1 MGPMGSMESMDPT
14 DLDERKAAIL
24 RAVVEEYVETAE
36 PVGSQRVA
44 RSRKLGVSSATVR
57 NDMTVLEREGYITQ
71 PYTSAGR
78 IPTDLG
84 YRYFV
89 DHFTSEGALRVAQ
102 RRAVAEFFESAHR
115 ALEDL
120 LHETSQLLSR
130 VTDHT
135 AMVVG
140 PQPEVAQ
147 SAASSWSR
155 STRASCSRS
164 RCCRTAPSRSTRW
177 NCSDVLDEAQVGAAA
192 AALEGQWNGCAFN
205 ELPEPRPSGDDGID
219 RLTHAVRSAFGELVV
234 ARAPSR
240 CCTSAARAA
249 LPPSTSRSRPPRARA
264 HLLELLEH
272 QVVVVSLVRNLL
284 DQGVNVSIG
293 SENEIEELRDCAIV
307 LAPYQVEGEFAGTVG
322 VLGPTRMDYR
332 RTIGAVAAVSQQLG
346 RLLTRVD

>member
-1 MGPMGSMESMDPT
+1 M

-24 RAVVEEYVETAE
+24 RAVVEEYIETAE

-44 RSRKLGVSSATVR
+44 RSRRLGVSSATVR
-57 NDMTVLEREGYITQ
+57 NDMTVLEHEGYITQ
-71 PYTSAGR
+71 PHTSAGR

-89 DHFTSEGALRVAQ
+89 DHFTKEGALRVAHQ
-102 RRAVAEFFESAHR
+102 RAVADFFATAHR

-147 SAASSWSR
+147 VR
-155 STRASCSRS
+155 GVQLVTLH
-164 RCCRTAPSRSTRW
+164 PGV
-177 NCSDVLDEAQVGAAA
+177 VLAVAVLSNGAVEKYTLELPDQPDEAQVSATA
-192 AALEGQWNGCAFN
+192 AALDALWNGRAFN
-205 ELPEPRPSGDDGID
+205 DLPVLASSGEDAVDA
-219 RLTHAVRSAFGELVV
+219 LALAVRAGFAQLVAERPMEMLYV
-234 ARAPSR
+234 GG
-240 CCTSAARAA
+240 
-249 LPPSTSRSRPPRARA
+249 TSRLVAEHESFATAESAA

-284 DQGVNVSIG
+284 DHGVNVSIG

-307 LAPYQVEGEFAGTVG
+307 LAPYRVEGELAGTVG

-332 RTIGAVAAVSQQLG
+332 QTIGAVAAVSQQLG
-346 RLLTRVD
+346 RLLTQVD

>member
-1 MGPMGSMESMDPT
+1 M

-44 RSRKLGVSSATVR
+44 GSRKLGVSSATVR

-89 DHFTSEGALRVAQ
+89 DHFTSEGALRIAQ

-147 SAASSWSR
+147 VRGVQLVTLHPGVVLAVAVLSNGAVEKY
-155 STRASCSRS
+155 TLEL
-164 RCCRTAPSRSTRW
+164 P
-177 NCSDVLDEAQVGAAA
+177 DVLDEAQVGAAA
-192 AALEGQWNGCAFN
+192 SALEGLWNG
-205 ELPEPRPSGDDGID
+205 
-219 RLTHAVRSAFGELVV
+219 
-234 ARAPSR
+234 
-240 CCTSAARAA
+240 
-249 LPPSTSRSRPPRARA
+249 
-264 HLLELLEH
+264 
-272 QVVVVSLVRNLL
+272 
-284 DQGVNVSIG
+284 
-293 SENEIEELRDCAIV
+293 
-307 LAPYQVEGEFAGTVG
+307 
-322 VLGPTRMDYR
+322 
-332 RTIGAVAAVSQQLG
+332 
-346 RLLTRVD
+346 

>member
-1 MGPMGSMESMDPT
+1 MTSMEPM
-14 DLDERKAAIL
+14 DLDDRKAAIL

-44 RSRKLGVSSATVR
+44 RSRRLGVSSATVR
-57 NDMTVLEREGYITQ
+57 NDMTVLEREGYIAQ

-89 DHFTSEGALRVAQ
+89 DNFTKEGALRVAHQ
-102 RRAVAEFFESAHR
+102 RAVAEFFETAHR

-147 SAASSWSR
+147 IRGVQLVTLHSGV
-155 STRASCSRS
+155 
-164 RCCRTAPSRSTRW
+164 
-177 NCSDVLDEAQVGAAA
+177 VLAVAVLSNGAVEKYTLELPDEPDEAQVGTAAA
-192 AALEGQWNGCAFN
+192 VLEGLWTGCAFN
-205 ELPEPRPSGDDGID
+205 ELPEIPSTGDDTVD
-219 RLTHAVRSAFGELVV
+219 RLGRAVREAFDQLVAERPMEMLYV
-234 ARAPSR
+234 GG
-240 CCTSAARAA
+240 
-249 LPPSTSRSRPPRARA
+249 TSRLAAEHESFATAESAA

-307 LAPYQVEGEFAGTVG
+307 LAPYRVEGEFAGTVG

-332 RTIGAVAAVSQQLG
+332 QTIGAVAAVSHQLG

>member
-1 MGPMGSMESMDPT
+1 M
-14 DLDERKAAIL
+14 DERKAAIL
-24 RAVVEEYVETAE
+24 RAVVEEYVATAE

-57 NDMTVLEREGYITQ
+57 NDMTVLEREGYIAQ
-71 PYTSAGR
+71 PHTSAGR

-89 DHFTSEGALRVAQ
+89 DNFTKEGALRVAQ
-102 RRAVAEFFESAHR
+102 QRAVAEFFESAHR

-130 VTDHT
+130 VTDHA

-147 SAASSWSR
+147 VR
-155 STRASCSRS
+155 GVQLVTLH
-164 RCCRTAPSRSTRW
+164 PGV
-177 NCSDVLDEAQVGAAA
+177 VLAVAVLSNGAVEKYTLELPDQPDEARVSATA
-192 AALEGQWNGCAFN
+192 AALEVQWAGCAFN
-205 ELPEPRPSGDDGID
+205 VLPEFRSAGDADID
-219 RLTHAVRSAFGELVV
+219 RLAQAVRDAFNQLVSERPLEMLYV
-234 ARAPSR
+234 GG
-240 CCTSAARAA
+240 
-249 LPPSTSRSRPPRARA
+249 TSRLAAEQESFATAESAA

-293 SENEIEELRDCAIV
+293 SENQIDELRDCAIV
-307 LAPYQVEGEFAGTVG
+307 LAPYRIEGELAGTVG

-332 RTIGAVAAVSQQLG
+332 QTIGAVAAVSQQLG
-346 RLLTRVD
+346 RLLTRVE

>member
-1 MGPMGSMESMDPT
+1 M
-14 DLDERKAAIL
+14 DERKAAIL
-24 RAVVEEYVETAE
+24 RAVVEEYVQTAE

-89 DHFTSEGALRVAQ
+89 DNFTKEGALRVAHQ
-102 RRAVAEFFESAHR
+102 RAVAEFFESAHR

-130 VTDHT
+130 VTDHA

-147 SAASSWSR
+147 VR
-155 STRASCSRS
+155 SVQLVTLH
-164 RCCRTAPSRSTRW
+164 PGI
-177 NCSDVLDEAQVGAAA
+177 VLAVAVLSNGAVEKYTLELPNEPDEARVGATA
-192 AALEGQWNGCAFN
+192 AALEAQWTGRAFNVLPEFRSTGDAEIDRLAGAVRDAFN
-205 ELPEPRPSGDDGID
+205 ELVAERPLEMLYVGGTS
-219 RLTHAVRSAFGELVV
+219 RLAAEQESFATAE
-234 ARAPSR
+234 
-240 CCTSAARAA
+240 SAAD
-249 LPPSTSRSRPPRARA
+249 
-264 HLLELLEH
+264 LLELLEH

-293 SENEIEELRDCAIV
+293 SENQIDELRDCAIV
-307 LAPYQVEGEFAGTVG
+307 LAPYRIEGELAGTVG

-332 RTIGAVAAVSQQLG
+332 QTIGAVAAVSQQLG
-346 RLLTRVD
+346 RLLTRVE

>member
-1 MGPMGSMESMDPT
+1 MTSVGPM

-24 RAVVEEYVETAE
+24 RAVVEEYIETAE

-44 RSRKLGVSSATVR
+44 RSRRLGVSSATVR
-57 NDMTVLEREGYITQ
+57 NDMTVLEHEGYITQ
-71 PYTSAGR
+71 PHTSAGR

-89 DHFTSEGALRVAQ
+89 DHFTKEGALRVAHQ
-102 RRAVAEFFESAHR
+102 RAVADFFATAHR

-147 SAASSWSR
+147 VR
-155 STRASCSRS
+155 GVQLVTLH
-164 RCCRTAPSRSTRW
+164 PGV
-177 NCSDVLDEAQVGAAA
+177 VLAVAVLSNGGVEKYTLELPDHPDEAQVGTTA
-192 AALEGQWNGCAFN
+192 AALEAQWNGRPFN
-205 ELPEPRPSGDDGID
+205 DLPVLAPSGDDAVD
-219 RLTHAVRSAFGELVV
+219 SLALAVRAGFAQLVAERPMEMLYV
-234 ARAPSR
+234 GG
-240 CCTSAARAA
+240 
-249 LPPSTSRSRPPRARA
+249 TSRLAAEHESFATA
-264 HLLELLEH
+264 ESASHLLELLEH

-284 DQGVNVSIG
+284 DHGVNVSIG

-307 LAPYQVEGEFAGTVG
+307 LAPYRVEGELAGTVG

-332 RTIGAVAAVSQQLG
+332 QTIGAVAAVSQQLG
-346 RLLTRVD
+346 RLLTQVD

>member
-1 MGPMGSMESMDPT
+1 MAPTEPM

-44 RSRKLGVSSATVR
+44 GSRKLGVSSATVR

-89 DHFTSEGALRVAQ
+89 DHFTSEGALRITQ

-130 VTDHT
+130 VTDHA

-140 PQPEVAQ
+140 PQPEVAH
-147 SAASSWSR
+147 
-155 STRASCSRS
+155 
-164 RCCRTAPSRSTRW
+164 
-177 NCSDVLDEAQVGAAA
+177 G
-192 AALEGQWNGCAFN
+192 
-205 ELPEPRPSGDDGID
+205 
-219 RLTHAVRSAFGELVV
+219 
-234 ARAPSR
+234 
-240 CCTSAARAA
+240 
-249 LPPSTSRSRPPRARA
+249 
-264 HLLELLEH
+264 
-272 QVVVVSLVRNLL
+272 
-284 DQGVNVSIG
+284 
-293 SENEIEELRDCAIV
+293 
-307 LAPYQVEGEFAGTVG
+307 
-322 VLGPTRMDYR
+322 
-332 RTIGAVAAVSQQLG
+332 
-346 RLLTRVD
+346 

>member
-1 MGPMGSMESMDPT
+1 MTPVGPTE
-14 DLDERKAAIL
+14 LDERKAAIL
-24 RAVVEEYVETAE
+24 RAVVEEYIESAE

-71 PYTSAGR
+71 PHTSAGR

-89 DHFTSEGALRVAQ
+89 DHFTKEGALRVAHQ
-102 RRAVAEFFESAHR
+102 RAVADFFASAHR

-120 LHETSQLLSR
+120 LLETSQLLSR

-147 SAASSWSR
+147 VR
-155 STRASCSRS
+155 GIQLVTLH
-164 RCCRTAPSRSTRW
+164 PG
-177 NCSDVLDEAQVGAAA
+177 VLLAVAVLSNGAVEKFTLEVPDQPHEDQIGATA
-192 AALEGQWNGCAFN
+192 AALEAHWSGCAFTD
-205 ELPEPRPSGDDGID
+205 LPELAPSGDDAVDALAG
-219 RLTHAVRSAFGELVV
+219 AVRAGFEQIVGERPLEMLYVGG
-234 ARAPSR
+234 
-240 CCTSAARAA
+240 
-249 LPPSTSRSRPPRARA
+249 TSRLAAEQESFATAESAA

-307 LAPYQVEGEFAGTVG
+307 LAPYLVEGELAGTVG

-332 RTIGAVAAVSQQLG
+332 QTIGAVAAVSQQLG
-346 RLLTRVD
+346 RLLTRVG

>member
-1 MGPMGSMESMDPT
+1 MGSMGSTESTEPM
-14 DLDERKAAIL
+14 DLDERKGAIL
-24 RAVVEEYVETAE
+24 RAVVEEYVQTAE

-44 RSRKLGVSSATVR
+44 GSRKLGVSSATVR

-89 DHFTSEGALRVAQ
+89 DHFTSEGALRIAQ

-147 SAASSWSR
+147 VRGVQLVTLHPGVVLAVAVLSNGAVEKY
-155 STRASCSRS
+155 TLELH
-164 RCCRTAPSRSTRW
+164 
-177 NCSDVLDEAQVGAAA
+177 DVLDEAQVGAAA
-192 AALEGQWNGCAFN
+192 AALEGLWNGCAFN
-205 ELPEPRPSGDDGID
+205 ELPEPPPSGDEAID
-219 RLTHAVRSAFGELVV
+219 RLARAVRAAFGELVAERPMEMLYV
-234 ARAPSR
+234 GG
-240 CCTSAARAA
+240 
-249 LPPSTSRSRPPRARA
+249 TSRLIAEHGSFATAESAA

-307 LAPYQVEGEFAGTVG
+307 LAPYRVEGEFAGTVG

>member
-1 MGPMGSMESMDPT
+1 MAAVGPFE
-14 DLDERKAAIL
+14 LDERKAAIL
-24 RAVVEEYVETAE
+24 RAVVEEYIQTAE

-57 NDMTVLEREGYITQ
+57 NDMTVLEHEGYITQ
-71 PYTSAGR
+71 PHTSAGR

-89 DHFTSEGALRVAQ
+89 DHFTKEGALRVAHQ
-102 RRAVAEFFESAHR
+102 RAVAEFFATAHR

-140 PQPEVAQ
+140 PQPEVARLRGVQ
-147 SAASSWSR
+147 LV
-155 STRASCSRS
+155 TLH
-164 RCCRTAPSRSTRW
+164 PGV
-177 NCSDVLDEAQVGAAA
+177 VLAVAVLSNGAVEKYTLELADQPDDAQVSSAA
-192 AALEGQWNGCAFN
+192 AALEAHWHGCAFN
-205 ELPEPRPSGDDGID
+205 ELPALAPSGDGAVDA
-219 RLTHAVRSAFGELVV
+219 LAHAVRAGFAQLVAERPMEMLYV
-234 ARAPSR
+234 GG
-240 CCTSAARAA
+240 
-249 LPPSTSRSRPPRARA
+249 TSRLAAEQESFATAESAA

-284 DQGVNVSIG
+284 DHGVNVSIG

-307 LAPYQVEGEFAGTVG
+307 LAPYRVEGELAGTVG

-332 RTIGAVAAVSQQLG
+332 QTIGAVAAVSQQLG
-346 RLLTRVD
+346 RLLTQVG

>member
-1 MGPMGSMESMDPT
+1 M
-14 DLDERKAAIL
+14 DERKAAIL
-24 RAVVEEYVETAE
+24 RAVVEEYVATAE

-71 PYTSAGR
+71 PHTSAGR

-89 DHFTSEGALRVAQ
+89 DNFTKEGALRVAHQ
-102 RRAVAEFFESAHR
+102 RAVAEFFESAHR

-130 VTDHT
+130 VTDHA

-140 PQPEVAQ
+140 PQAEVAQ
-147 SAASSWSR
+147 VRGVQLVTLHPGVVLAVAVLSNGAVEKY
-155 STRASCSRS
+155 TLEL
-164 RCCRTAPSRSTRW
+164 
-177 NCSDVLDEAQVGAAA
+177 SDEPDEARVSATA
-192 AALEGQWNGCAFN
+192 AALEAQWAGCAFN
-205 ELPEPRPSGDDGID
+205 VLPEFRSTGDTDVD
-219 RLTHAVRSAFGELVV
+219 RLAQAVRDGFNQLVSERPLEMLYV
-234 ARAPSR
+234 GG
-240 CCTSAARAA
+240 
-249 LPPSTSRSRPPRARA
+249 TSRLAAEQESFATTESAA

-293 SENEIEELRDCAIV
+293 SENQIDELRDCAIV
-307 LAPYQVEGEFAGTVG
+307 LAPYRIEGELAGTVG
-322 VLGPTRMDYR
+322 VLGPTRMNYPQALA
-332 RTIGAVAAVSQQLG
+332 TVEVVSGQLG
-346 RLLTRVD
+346 RRLEES

>member
-1 MGPMGSMESMDPT
+1 MASVGPM

-24 RAVVEEYVETAE
+24 RAVVEEYIETAE

-44 RSRKLGVSSATVR
+44 RSRRLGVSSATVR
-57 NDMTVLEREGYITQ
+57 NDMTVLEHEGYITQ
-71 PYTSAGR
+71 PHTSAGR
-78 IPTDLG
+78 IPTDVG

-89 DHFTSEGALRVAQ
+89 DHFTKEGALRVAHQ
-102 RRAVAEFFESAHR
+102 RAVADFFATAHR

-130 VTDHT
+130 VTEHT

-147 SAASSWSR
+147 VR
-155 STRASCSRS
+155 GVQLVTLH
-164 RCCRTAPSRSTRW
+164 PGV
-177 NCSDVLDEAQVGAAA
+177 VLAVTVLSNGAVEKYTIELPDQPDEAQVNAAA
-192 AALEGQWNGCAFN
+192 AALEAQWTGCAFDR
-205 ELPEPRPSGDDGID
+205 LPALAPSGDDVVDALAG
-219 RLTHAVRSAFGELVV
+219 AVRAGFAQVVGERPMEMLYVGG
-234 ARAPSR
+234 
-240 CCTSAARAA
+240 
-249 LPPSTSRSRPPRARA
+249 TSRLAAEQESFATAESAA

-307 LAPYQVEGEFAGTVG
+307 LAPYRVEGELAGTVG

-332 RTIGAVAAVSQQLG
+332 QTIGAVAAVSQQLG
-346 RLLTRVD
+346 RILTRVG

>member
-1 MGPMGSMESMDPT
+1 MSGHM
-14 DLDERKAAIL
+14 DERKAAIL
-24 RAVVEEYVETAE
+24 RAVVEEYVATAE

-57 NDMTVLEREGYITQ
+57 NDMTVLEREGYIAQ

-89 DHFTSEGALRVAQ
+89 DHFTQEGALRVAQ
-102 RRAVAEFFESAHR
+102 ERAVAEFFESAHR

-130 VTDHT
+130 VTDHA

-147 SAASSWSR
+147 VR
-155 STRASCSRS
+155 GVQLVTLH
-164 RCCRTAPSRSTRW
+164 PGV
-177 NCSDVLDEAQVGAAA
+177 VLAVAVLSNGAVEKYALELTYEPDEARVGAAA
-192 AALEGQWNGCAFN
+192 AALESQWSGCAFN
-205 ELPEPRPSGDDGID
+205 DLPECRPTGDDEID
-219 RLTHAVRSAFGELVV
+219 QLARAVRDAFSELVAERPLEMLYV
-234 ARAPSR
+234 GG
-240 CCTSAARAA
+240 
-249 LPPSTSRSRPPRARA
+249 TSRLAAEQESFATAESAA

-284 DQGVNVSIG
+284 DQGVKVSIG
-293 SENEIEELRDCAIV
+293 SENQIEELRDCAIV
-307 LAPYQVEGEFAGTVG
+307 LAPYRVEGELAGTVG

-332 RTIGAVAAVSQQLG
+332 QTIGAVAAVSQQLG
-346 RLLTRVD
+346 KLLTGVD

>member
-1 MGPMGSMESMDPT
+1 MAPTEPM

-44 RSRKLGVSSATVR
+44 GSRKLGVSSATVR

-89 DHFTSEGALRVAQ
+89 DHFTSEGALRIAQ

-147 SAASSWSR
+147 VRGVQLVTLHPGVVLAVAVLSNGAVEKETVVLDHDVSEDDVSQATARLSQHLLGSTFAAISGPAPRPGRAARAGPHRRPTRNRPSTSTASRCSTSATTSSR
-155 STRASCSRS
+155 STRR
-164 RCCRTAPSRSTRW
+164 
-177 NCSDVLDEAQVGAAA
+177 
-192 AALEGQWNGCAFN
+192 
-205 ELPEPRPSGDDGID
+205 
-219 RLTHAVRSAFGELVV
+219 
-234 ARAPSR
+234 
-240 CCTSAARAA
+240 
-249 LPPSTSRSRPPRARA
+249 
-264 HLLELLEH
+264 
-272 QVVVVSLVRNLL
+272 
-284 DQGVNVSIG
+284 
-293 SENEIEELRDCAIV
+293 
-307 LAPYQVEGEFAGTVG
+307 
-322 VLGPTRMDYR
+322 GPTQDGSSGR
-332 RTIGAVAAVSQQLG
+332 RSPISRRGG
-346 RLLTRVD
+346 R

>member
-1 MGPMGSMESMDPT
+1 M
-14 DLDERKAAIL
+14 DERKVAIL
-24 RAVVEEYVETAE
+24 RAVVEEYIETAQ
-36 PVGSQRVA
+36 PVGSQTVA

-57 NDMTVLEREGYITQ
+57 NDMTVLEREGYIAQ

-89 DHFTSEGALRVAQ
+89 DHFTKEGALRMAHQ
-102 RRAVAEFFESAHR
+102 RAVADFFESAHR

-140 PQPEVAQ
+140 PQPDIARV
-147 SAASSWSR
+147 R
-155 STRASCSRS
+155 SLQLV
-164 RCCRTAPSRSTRW
+164 PLHPGV
-177 NCSDVLDEAQVGAAA
+177 VLAVIVLSNGAVEKYTLELADDEPDEARLHATAAV
-192 AALEGQWNGCAFN
+192 LETQLGGHEFT
-205 ELPEPRPSGDDGID
+205 ELPEYRPTGRDDVDQLG
-219 RLTHAVRSAFGELVV
+219 RAVRAGFADLVSTRPTESLYVGGASRLAAEPESFATAESA
-234 ARAPSR
+234 S
-240 CCTSAARAA
+240 
-249 LPPSTSRSRPPRARA
+249 

-293 SENEIEELRDCAIV
+293 SENEIKELRDCAIV
-307 LAPYQVEGEFAGTVG
+307 LAPYRVEGEVAGTVG

-332 RTIGAVAAVSQQLG
+332 QTIGAVAAVSQQLG
-346 RLLTRVD
+346 RLLSGMD